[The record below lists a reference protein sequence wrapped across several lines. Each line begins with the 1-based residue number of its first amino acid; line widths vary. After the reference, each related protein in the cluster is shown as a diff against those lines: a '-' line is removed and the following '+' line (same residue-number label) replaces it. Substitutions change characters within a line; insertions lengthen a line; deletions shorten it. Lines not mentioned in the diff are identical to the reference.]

1 MFRRPHHQ
9 WIAQVLMSLDAGL
22 LRQHQ
27 CWFAGGTAISLRM
40 GEYRESI
47 DIDFL
52 VSDVSGYRELRR
64 MLRGATSLAPLSR
77 QGVTPFPMG
86 NGWRTDQYGLRGFV
100 QAGPRPIK
108 VEVVHEARIELDVP
122 AKADQV
128 CGVAM
133 LSRPDCVATKLL
145 ANSDR
150 WRDDSVFGRDAID
163 LAYLDLPPREL
174 VPGLRKATVAY
185 GADILVDILAAIAAL
200 RGRQGWLARC
210 IDGLSIEEPPA
221 SVLQRLRR
229 LERRLR
235 AASQIVARDAAQGVV
250 V

>member
-9 WIAQVLMSLDAGL
+9 WIAQVLMSLDASV
-22 LRQHQ
+22 LRRHQ

-77 QGVTPFPMG
+77 QGVAPFLIG

-100 QAGPRPIK
+100 QAGSRPIK
-108 VEVVHEARIELDVP
+108 FEVVHEARIELDVP
-122 AKADQV
+122 TKADQV

-133 LSRPDCVATKLL
+133 LSNSDLVACKLL

-163 LAYLDLPPREL
+163 LAYLDLPPRQM
-174 VPGLRKATVAY
+174 VPGLRKALQAY
-185 GADILVDILAAIAAL
+185 GADVLTDANGALAAL
-200 RGRQGWLARC
+200 RTRQGWLARC

-235 AASQIVARDAAQGVV
+235 SASQIVACEVPQ
-250 V
+250 